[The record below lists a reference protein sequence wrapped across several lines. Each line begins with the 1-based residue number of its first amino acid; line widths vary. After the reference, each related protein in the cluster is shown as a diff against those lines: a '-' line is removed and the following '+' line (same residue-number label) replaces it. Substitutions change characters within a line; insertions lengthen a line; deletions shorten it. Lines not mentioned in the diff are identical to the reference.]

1 MSAIT
6 IACPACHSQNIKR
19 VTYSIPIL
27 MLLINTVSQLIKAFA
42 KNAALYGI
50 FVQSFLNL
58 VAKAVN
64 PPSYQQIRLVL
75 VTLKHVCPFMPILK
89 LDCWLCRRFT
99 CGYVVFQWFKHADCC
114 MTEVGARAEQLGEK
128 MIAFTA
134 YFLCQALPR

>member
-64 PPSYQQIRLVL
+64 PPSYQ
-75 VTLKHVCPFMPILK
+75 
-89 LDCWLCRRFT
+89 
-99 CGYVVFQWFKHADCC
+99 
-114 MTEVGARAEQLGEK
+114 
-128 MIAFTA
+128 
-134 YFLCQALPR
+134 